1 MQAPEAKLE
10 NKQPL
15 KQKLI
20 NFLSLFTSTGTLL
33 CCALPAAI
41 VTIAGGTAV
50 IALISNFPWLIPL
63 SRNKGWIFL
72 AAGLMLLFSGILTLR
87 PQGKVACTITGGE
100 GYKVAG
106 LFSKIMFWASVSIYA
121 LGIFF
126 AYAIVPILRFLEG

>member
-1 MQAPEAKLE
+1 MQAPEAKLQ
-10 NKQPL
+10 NKRPL
-15 KQKLI
+15 KQKLM

-41 VTIAGGTAV
+41 AAIAGGTAV
-50 IALISNFPWLIPL
+50 ISLISNFPWLIPL

-72 AAGLMLLFSGILTLR
+72 AAGLMLLLSGILTLR

-100 GYKVAG
+100 GCKVAG
-106 LFSKIMFWASVSIYA
+106 RFSKIMFWASVSIYV